1 MNIRLNVLSLTSSV
15 VLILSGCNESATS
28 SVPDSV
34 TDKTT
39 CDTGTIWSELTQ
51 QCEIALCEATTIDES
66 PNNCDVT
73 PPPSEIP
80 LSEMNAPALVA
91 EYYSTLEDIYPE
103 CTAYTE
109 SLLPNG
115 LTIDSGNAN
124 WFSKLSTSNIFNNVP
139 ALIGES
145 GYVYAYQGQ
154 KQASRYFVSGINIWR
169 SKTSPEVS
177 DHVLV
182 QEQVL
187 NHLLQVD
194 NYQDENLKVWSE
206 DSDFNNHPIADY
218 VTLISSSGK
227 DAGIENADV
236 DLFIGKSTS
245 IELMEKVLAKGTP
258 IIIAYNHNGWVD
270 NSTASLFDVSVSKGK
285 LESLVSGLEPC
296 DKLTEEYQ
304 NTAIMLEHLVNNS
317 FAINSSTMPPNTVD
331 GDKVNFEEIADPSSG
346 KNLEDVYQDPIDNL
360 RSSIKFYDNQ
370 GINILTQD
378 HLKHLQIPI
387 YLGDLYR
394 NSLEYNGYE
403 FYADIYGSA
412 DDVDYNQWFKTFFT
426 DLTTHFAR
434 PDNKRNFDLGDF
446 SPRESEIQQ
455 LPTFTANFDYELT
468 PSSHVTAVGVY
479 VKAGQPT
486 VVKRTDSNPNDL
498 LLYVNY
504 QRDGATKLFHE
515 KGRSYSRPALD
526 RSHGVRLAVG
536 GQVTLS
542 SPIGGPLFVS
552 VPNNEDSDSISF
564 RISNVLKNPVISG
577 VSDSDIQ
584 NFEDTLADSPFNWVT
599 VITKEVQLHSIASK
613 FAESMSDYGYDV
625 KKFIED
631 IVTYTL
637 GNFGY
642 AGYLSDTLPDHSDS
656 IKQFCS
662 DLGIT
667 DLCADRSIHRR
678 KSVQHVYVDR
688 AACGSLCSGNPY
700 DRSTAYIPGDWGDS
714 HEIGHNLQENRLKI
728 YSSRSTEVSNNIFP
742 VESRRLKAIELG
754 EDTYDVRSNF
764 ADTFELMKAG
774 IGLLN
779 KDEHPLWSGTDTYSK
794 AFERLGFYNQLLF
807 ASGDTEFYTKMYLLQ
822 RIAENRDN
830 DDSDWDN
837 YKAQLGFSH
846 YSRDEFQN
854 VNGNDFMAISA
865 SLLMNK
871 DVSQFFE
878 GFGIAVSDAAKAQIA
893 SQAYLKS
900 ISMGIYYVDNEH
912 VPVDL
917 MPGDKEQY
925 FINLTPDATYADPTK

>member
-1 MNIRLNVLSLTSSV
+1 MNLRLNVLSITSCV
-15 VLILSGCNESATS
+15 ILILSGCNESQTS
-28 SVPDSV
+28 SVNVNANCS
-34 TDKTT
+34 
-39 CDTGTIWSELTQ
+39 TGTTWSEVTQ
-51 QCEIALCEATTIDES
+51 QCEPASCDDAEFNEATSSCNVLPPTT
-66 PNNCDVT
+66 DV
-73 PPPSEIP
+73 P
-80 LSEMNAPALVA
+80 LSEMSGPALVA
-91 EYYSTLEDIYPE
+91 EYYSTLEDIYPG
-103 CTAYTE
+103 CAVYTE

-115 LTIDSGNAN
+115 LAIYSGNAN
-124 WFSKLSTSNIFNNVP
+124 WFSKLSTGIIFNNTP

-145 GYVYAYQGQ
+145 GNVYAYQGH
-154 KQASRYFVSGINIWR
+154 KKASRYFVSGINIWR

-177 DHVLV
+177 DHVLL
-182 QEQVL
+182 QERVL
-187 NHLLQVD
+187 NQLLEVE
-194 NYQDENLKVWSE
+194 NYQDENLRVWSE
-206 DSDFNNHPIADY
+206 DSDFNAHPVASY
-218 VTLISSSGK
+218 VTLISSSEK
-227 DAGIENADV
+227 DAGIENVDI
-236 DLFIGKSTS
+236 DLFIGKGTST
-245 IELMEKVLAKGTP
+245 ETMEKLLAKGTP
-258 IIIAYNHNGWVD
+258 IFIAYNHNGWVD
-270 NSTASLFDVSVSKGK
+270 NSTASLFDISVSKGE
-285 LESLVSGLEPC
+285 LEYLVSGLEPC
-296 DKLTEEYQ
+296 DKLTQEYQ
-304 NTAIMLEHLVNNS
+304 NTAILLEHLVNNS
-317 FAINSSTMPPNTVD
+317 FAINPSTMSADTVD
-331 GDKVNFEEIADPSSG
+331 GDKVNFAEITDPSSG
-346 KNLEDVYQDPIDNL
+346 KNLEEVFQDPVDNL
-360 RSSIKFYDNQ
+360 RSSIKYYDNQ

-394 NSLEYNGYE
+394 DSLEYNGYM

-412 DDVDYNQWFKTFFT
+412 DVVDYNQWFKTFFT

-434 PDNKRNFDLGDF
+434 PDNKRNFDLGSF

-455 LPTFTANFDYELT
+455 LPTLTEDFDYDLT

-479 VKAGQPT
+479 VKAGQPA
-486 VVKRTDSNPNDL
+486 VVERTDSNPNDV

-504 QRDGATKLFHE
+504 QRDGATRLFHE
-515 KGRSYSRPALD
+515 KGRAYSRPALD
-526 RSHGVRLAVG
+526 RSHGVKLAAG
-536 GQVTLS
+536 AEVTLS

-552 VPNNEDSDSISF
+552 VPDNEDGNSISF

-584 NFEDTLADSPFNWVT
+584 EFEDALTDSPFNWIT

-613 FAESMSDYGYDV
+613 FVESMGDYDYDV
-625 KKFIED
+625 RKFVED

-662 DLGIT
+662 DLGIS
-667 DLCADRSIHRR
+667 DLCADRTVHRR
-678 KSVQHVYVDR
+678 KSVQHIYVDR

-700 DRSTAYIPGDWGDS
+700 DRGTAYIPGDWGDS

-754 EDTYDVRSNF
+754 EGTYDVRSNF
-764 ADTFELMKAG
+764 ADTFELMKEG

-779 KDEHPLWSGTDTYSK
+779 KDEHPLWKGTDTYSK

-830 DDSDWDN
+830 NDTDWNN

-846 YSRDEFQN
+846 YTREEFQD

-871 DVSQFFE
+871 DVSRFFE
-878 GFGIAVSDAAKAQIA
+878 GFGIAVSDEAKAQIA
-893 SQAYLKS
+893 SQAYPKS
-900 ISMGIYYVDNEH
+900 IGMGIYYVDNQN

-917 MPGDKEQY
+917 MPGDKEAY
-925 FINLTPDATYADPTK
+925 FISLTPDAIYEAPTK